1 MNTTGRAPGFL
12 TKSELQEFHTGTAA
26 HAYRTFGCHA
36 LPGTTGH
43 RFAVWAPHAQRV
55 ALVGDFN
62 GWDTA
67 ATRWTPA
74 ARTAPMGARPWTG
87 CTDGAL

>member
-43 RFAVWAPHAQRV
+43 RFAV
-55 ALVGDFN
+55 
-62 GWDTA
+62 
-67 ATRWTPA
+67 
-74 ARTAPMGARPWTG
+74 
-87 CTDGAL
+87 